1 MKTMP
6 KVLVVEDQ
14 TKLRQSLKRG
24 LEQAGYEVSAAA
36 GGTEAYRL
44 AQSEHFDVVIL
55 DLMLP
60 DRDGFT
66 VLKELRREGFTRP
79 VLILTARDG
88 IDDRVQGLD
97 LGADDY
103 LVKPIAMP
111 ELLARLRARLRR
123 EPENRETILRAADLE
138 IDLVTRNVS
147 RRDATIELTRREF
160 ELLEYLVR
168 NKNSIVTREMI
179 ARDVWKE
186 NWGATLTNVVDV
198 YIKVLRRKTEV
209 GDQPRLIHTV
219 RGMGYALRDE

>member
-1 MKTMP
+1 MHLMAK
-6 KVLVVEDQ
+6 LLIVEDQ
-14 TKLRQSLKRG
+14 KKLLNSLKRG
-24 LEQAGYEVSAAA
+24 LEQAGYEVSAVP
-36 GGTEAYRL
+36 GGDEAYRL
-44 AQSEHFDVVIL
+44 AQSGNYDALIL

-66 VLKELRREGFTRP
+66 VLRDLRRDGFARP

-103 LVKPIAMP
+103 LVKPFAMP

-123 EPENRETILRAADLE
+123 DPSGRETLLHAADLE
-138 IDLVTRNVS
+138 IDLITRSVTRAGVGVEF
-147 RRDATIELTRREF
+147 TPREF

-168 NKNSIVTREMI
+168 NKNSTVTREMI

-198 YIKVLRRKTEV
+198 YIKVLRRKLESN
-209 GDQPRLIHTV
+209 GGSRLIHTV
-219 RGMGYALRDE
+219 RGAGYSLLED